1 MKNLLLVHEHKQRA
15 INHARGESLSETKL
29 PRCDVLHLN
38 GSEDVP
44 KSVSS
49 WSAANLPWEEA
60 VGLRH

>member
-29 PRCDVLHLN
+29 PRCGVLHLN

-44 KSVSS
+44 RSVSS
-49 WSAANLPWEEA
+49 
-60 VGLRH
+60 